1 MWHQL
6 ILYKKAPKVLCF
18 VLSLKKN
25 ALEEKLCQ
33 NTNSNN
39 KQREKDSISKK
50 KQEELWSTK
59 KRNTSE
65 STVLH
70 T

>member
-1 MWHQL
+1 MF
-6 ILYKKAPKVLCF
+6 CTF
-18 VLSLKKN
+18 FKKN

-50 KQEELWSTK
+50 KQEEL
-59 KRNTSE
+59 
-65 STVLH
+65 
-70 T
+70 